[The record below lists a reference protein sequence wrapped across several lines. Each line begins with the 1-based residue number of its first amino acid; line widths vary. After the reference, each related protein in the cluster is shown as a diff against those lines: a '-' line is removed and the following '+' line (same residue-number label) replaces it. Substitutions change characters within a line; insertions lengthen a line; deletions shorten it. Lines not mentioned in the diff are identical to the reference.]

1 MPAELPAEPPA
12 DPAVR
17 QLPFRDVSLPLA
29 ERIDDLLGRLTPGER
44 IAMLHQYAPG
54 IPRLGVAAFRTGTEA
69 LHGVG
74 WLGPATVFPQSVGLG
89 ATWDDELLHAI
100 ATATGTELRAY
111 HHHRA
116 PAIGEGRISLQ
127 AWAPV
132 VNLLR
137 DPRWGRNEEGYSED
151 PLLSARLGHA
161 FCRGLA
167 GDDPERLRTAP
178 VLKHFLAYNNEDGR
192 TTTSSGVRPRV
203 LHEYDLAAF
212 RQPVAEG
219 SATGVMAAYNLLN
232 GRPCHVTPLLES
244 ELRRWAEPTG
254 NELYVV
260 SDAEAPSNLV
270 EDEHYFDDHAV
281 SHAAALL
288 AGIDSFTDH
297 GDDSSVTVARVTEAV
312 DRGLL
317 TAADIDRA
325 VRRQLS
331 IRFRLGEFD
340 PDGGP
345 YADTPW
351 SAVDSAEH
359 RALALRAA
367 TEAVVLLKNAAGE
380 SGSGPLLP
388 LAADGKRVAVV
399 GPLADSLFEDWYS
412 GTMPYRV
419 TAADGLREA
428 VEAVGGSTE
437 AIEGVDRVV
446 LRAGSTG
453 GLLGAFGA
461 DARLSVSAA
470 AGNDDEADGAGASGA
485 AVDAAGP
492 DAAVADGVGGVS
504 GAALFDLFDWDLGVL
519 TLRNVRTGRYAGLV
533 DADASLAADRVQP
546 AGWDVHET
554 FRLEPVGDGGAVA
567 LRAIHGGRYAV
578 VDAATGAVA
587 MTAERAED
595 AEHFTLTVVRDG
607 IAQAVEAAARA
618 DVAVVVLGNDP
629 IINGRETQDRAG
641 ITLPPTQE
649 RLLEAVAAVRPETVL
664 VVMSSYPYAVDR
676 AEAHVPAVVWTSHA
690 GQETGHALAAVL
702 LGAADP
708 AGRLP
713 QTWYRSDDPLPE
725 RLDYDIIKAGWTYQY
740 HRAAPL
746 HPFGH
751 GLSYTDFTLS
761 DLSLSADSVERDGT
775 LSASVTVTNS
785 GTRAGVET
793 VQLYVRACAA
803 GTYEAPLLKLAAY
816 GKARLAAG
824 ESARLTFP
832 LAAAE
837 ALAHWSV
844 REGAFAVEPGAYE
857 VLAGRS
863 AGVLPLGAPLTVVGP
878 PPAPRTVV
886 GRRVAAVDFDDHEGA
901 QLVDATRSA
910 GDAVASAGEA
920 TLVYRAADLD
930 GALTF
935 TAEVALASGEGA
947 LEVRAS
953 GSLLGT
959 LTIPATGSRYTWTSV
974 SVPLT
979 PPPGVHDLT
988 LTIRGGAGLRGFTF
1002 ER

>member
-1 MPAELPAEPPA
+1 MSTVSVPAELPAEPPA
-12 DPAVR
+12 DPPVDPAVR
-17 QLPFRDVSLPLA
+17 QLPFRDPALPLTDRV
-29 ERIDDLLGRLTPGER
+29 EDLLGRLTAAER

-54 IPRLGVAAFRTGTEA
+54 VPRLGVGAFRTGTEA
-69 LHGVG
+69 LHGVA
-74 WLGPATVFPQSVGLG
+74 WLGTATVFPQAVGLG
-89 ATWDDELLHAI
+89 ATWDDDLLHEI
-100 ATATGTELRAY
+100 ATATATEVRAY

-116 PAIGEGRISLQ
+116 PALGEGRISLQ
-127 AWAPV
+127 TWAPV

-167 GDDPERLRTAP
+167 GDDPQRLRTAP
-178 VLKHFLAYNNEDGR
+178 VLKHFLAYNNEDDR

-212 RQPVAEG
+212 RQAVAEG
-219 SATGVMAAYNLLN
+219 SATGVMAAYNLVN

-254 NELYVV
+254 RELYVV

-281 SHAAALL
+281 SHAAALR

-297 GDDSSVTVARVTEAV
+297 ADDSSVTVARVTDAV
-312 DRGLL
+312 ERGLL

-351 SAVDSAEH
+351 SVVDSAEH

-367 TEAVVLLKNAAGE
+367 TEAVVLLKNEAVGG
-380 SGSGPLLP
+380 GSAPLLP
-388 LAADGKRVAVV
+388 LAADGKRVAVL
-399 GPLADSLFEDWYS
+399 GPLADSLFEDWYA

-428 VEAVGGSTE
+428 VEAAGGSTE
-437 AIEGVDRVV
+437 TIEGVDRVV
-446 LRAGSTG
+446 LRAASTG
-453 GLLGAFGA
+453 GLLGAYGD
-461 DARLSVSAA
+461 DARLSAGA
-470 AGNDDEADGAGASGA
+470 AGNDDDGARPEG
-485 AVDAAGP
+485 
-492 DAAVADGVGGVS
+492 
-504 GAALFDLFDWDLGVL
+504 ALFDLFDWDLGVL

-554 FRLEPVGDGGAVA
+554 FRLEPVGEAGALA
-567 LRAIHGGRYAV
+567 LRAVLGGRYAV

-587 MTAERAED
+587 MTAERLED
-595 AEHFTLTVVRDG
+595 AEQFTLTVVRDG
-607 IAQAVEAAARA
+607 VAQAVEAAARA

-629 IINGRETQDRAG
+629 IINGRETVDRAG

-649 RLLEAVAAVRPETVL
+649 RLLAAVAAVRPETVL

-676 AEAHVPAVVWTSHA
+676 AEDSVPAALWTSHA

-702 LGAADP
+702 LGDADP

-713 QTWYRSDDPLPE
+713 QTWYRADDPLPG

-761 DLSLSADSVERDGT
+761 DLSVPADAVAQDGT
-775 LSASVTVTNS
+775 FTASVTVTNT
-785 GTRAGVET
+785 GTRDGVET
-793 VQLYVRACAA
+793 VQLYVRATAA
-803 GTYEAPLLKLAAY
+803 ETYQAPLLTLAAY
-816 GKARLAAG
+816 GKVRLAPG
-824 ESARLTFP
+824 ESARLDFP

-844 REGAFAVEPGAYE
+844 REGGFAVEPGTYE

-863 AGVLPLGAPLTVVGP
+863 AGVLPLTAPLTVRGP
-878 PPAPRTVV
+878 APAPRTVV
-886 GRRVAAVDFDDHEGA
+886 GRRVAAVDYDDHEGA
-901 QLVDATRSA
+901 RLVDASRSA

-920 TLVYRAADLD
+920 ELLYRAADLG
-930 GALTF
+930 GARRF
-935 TAEVALASGEGA
+935 SAEVALASGEAA
-947 LEVRAS
+947 LDVRAS
-953 GSLLGT
+953 GSLLGSVP
-959 LTIPATGSRYTWTSV
+959 IPVTGSRYDWTSV
-974 SVPLT
+974 SLDLPET
-979 PPPGVHDLT
+979 SGVHDLT
-988 LTIRGGAGLRGFTF
+988 LTVRGAACVRSFTF
-1002 ER
+1002 EG